1 MKARLARFEDH
12 TAIQNR
18 GKLLQAFFYVP
29 IPELDVAA
37 PSLVPN
43 WIEINE
49 DVQTAMKPPVFEKI
63 KVDVNI

>member
-12 TAIQNR
+12 AAIQDR

-37 PSLVPN
+37 PSFVPN

-49 DVQTAMKPPVFEKI
+49 DIQTAMKLSVFQKI
-63 KVDVNI
+63 KIDVNI